1 MSNWNLLFAMLLVFI
16 GQVLVFLQING
27 QFLWKWVE
35 KNPLLMSVSLGAP
48 IAYLFILSQQH
59 FYKYFEGQL
68 WPSRFIGFS
77 IGILVF
83 SLCAYF
89 LKGEGMNAKTLVC
102 ISLSAAIIGIQILW
116 K

>member
-1 MSNWNLLFAMLLVFI
+1 MGMLLVLI
-16 GQVLVFLQING
+16 GQFMVFLQING

-59 FYKYFEGQL
+59 FYKYFDGQL

-89 LKGEGMNAKTLVC
+89 FKGEGVNAKTLVC
-102 ISLSAAIIGIQILW
+102 VSLSAVIIGIQILW